1 MDTALECMP
10 CFKRMAIREARIACP
25 NDPALR
31 EEIVARWEALLPQL
45 DMDEP
50 PPAIARRL
58 AELVRDISGCT
69 DLYAEDKRAANAFVL
84 GLLPSL
90 EERVE
95 ARRSS
100 GDPLSLALELA
111 IIGNYID
118 RGVELDF
125 DLEKELAHVAESVS
139 PEVLNA
145 FRKRVEPG
153 ASVLILG
160 DNTGE
165 IVLDTLLV
173 RELTRLGC
181 EVTYAV
187 RSRPVL
193 NDATMDDAVA
203 VGMTAL
209 CPVVESGVDTPGTV
223 LSRCTP
229 SFIER
234 MRASDV
240 ILSKGQGNFEALDG
254 VWPGVFCAFKVKCPR
269 IARKTG
275 LRFGAS
281 ALCLSVRERS
291 LHDGPERDG
300 GADHA

>member
-1 MDTALECMP
+1 MP
-10 CFKRMAIREARIACP
+10 CFKRMAVREAEIACP
-25 NDPALR
+25 DDPALR
-31 EEIVARWEALLPQL
+31 EEIVARWEALLPRL

-58 AELVRDISGCT
+58 AELVREISGCT

-90 EERVE
+90 KERVE
-95 ARRSS
+95 ALRTS
-100 GDPLSLALELA
+100 GDPLGLALELA

-118 RGVELDF
+118 RGVELEF
-125 DLEKELAHVAESVS
+125 DLEKELAEVAESVS
-139 PEVLNA
+139 PDVLAA
-145 FRKRVEPG
+145 FRKQAVEG

-173 RELTRLGC
+173 GELARLGC

-193 NDATMDDAVA
+193 NDATMADAEA
-203 VGMTAL
+203 VGMTEL
-209 CPVVESGVDTPGTV
+209 CAVVESGADTPGTV

-229 SFIER
+229 AFIER
-234 MRASDV
+234 MRRSDV

-254 VWPGVFCAFKVKCPR
+254 VWPGIFCAFKVKCPR

-275 LRFGAS
+275 LEFGAS
-281 ALCLSVRERS
+281 VLCMSVRERK
-291 LHDGPERDG
+291 RDG
-300 GADHA
+300 DGEGHA

>member
-10 CFKRMAIREARIACP
+10 CFRRMAVREAEIACP
-25 NDPALR
+25 DDPALR
-31 EEIVARWEALLPQL
+31 EEIVARWEALLPRL

-58 AELVRDISGCT
+58 AELVREISGCT
-69 DLYAEDKRAANAFVL
+69 DLYAEDKRAANAFVIN
-84 GLLPSL
+84 LLPSL

-95 ARRSS
+95 AQRRA
-100 GDPLSLALELA
+100 GDPLGLALELA

-118 RGVELDF
+118 RGVELQF
-125 DLEKELAHVAESVS
+125 DLEKELAEVADSVS
-139 PEVLNA
+139 PDVLA
-145 FRKRVEPG
+145 DFRGRVCGG

-193 NDATMDDAVA
+193 NDATMADAEA
-203 VGMTAL
+203 VGMTRL
-209 CPVVESGVDTPGTV
+209 CPVVESGADTPGTV
-223 LSRCTP
+223 LNRCTAE
-229 SFIER
+229 FIER
-234 MRASDV
+234 MRRSDV

-254 VWPGVFCAFKVKCPR
+254 IWPGVFCAFKVKCPR

-281 ALCLSVRERS
+281 ALCMSVRERK
-291 LHDGPERDG
+291 DG
-300 GADHA
+300 GDGKEHA

>member
-1 MDTALECMP
+1 MDTALECLP
-10 CFKRMAIREARIACP
+10 CFKRMAIREAKIACP
-25 NDPALR
+25 DDPALR
-31 EEIVARWEALLPQL
+31 EEIVARWEALLPRL

-50 PPAIARRL
+50 PPSLTRHL
-58 AELVRDISGCT
+58 SDLVREISGCG
-69 DLYAEDKRAANAFVL
+69 DLYAADKAAANAFVL
-84 GLLPSL
+84 GLLPDL
-90 EERVE
+90 AARVE
-95 ARRSS
+95 AERGP
-100 GDPLSLALELA
+100 GDPLRLALELA

-125 DLEKELAHVAESVS
+125 DLEKELFQVKDSVS
-139 PEVLNA
+139 PELLDS
-145 FRKRVEPG
+145 FRQQAVPG

-173 RELTRLGC
+173 RELTRIGC

-193 NDATMDDAVA
+193 NDATMPDAVA
-203 VGMTAL
+203 VGMTEL
-209 CPVVESGVDTPGTV
+209 CTVVESGADTPGTV
-223 LSRCTP
+223 LDRCTP
-229 SFIER
+229 AFIER

-254 VWPGVFCAFKVKCPR
+254 VWPGAFCAFKVKCPR

-275 LRFGAS
+275 LTFGAS
-281 ALCLSVRERS
+281 ALCLSRE
-291 LHDGPERDG
+291 PRDG
-300 GADHA
+300 NGDGKDHA

>member
-1 MDTALECMP
+1 MDTALECMS
-10 CFKRMAIREARIACP
+10 CFKRMAVREAEIACP
-25 NDPALR
+25 DDPALR
-31 EEIVARWEALLPQL
+31 EEIVARWEALLPRL

-58 AELVRDISGCT
+58 ADLVREISGCT

-90 EERVE
+90 RERVE
-95 ARRSS
+95 AQRAS
-100 GDPLSLALELA
+100 GDPLGLALELA

-118 RGVELDF
+118 RGVEVEF
-125 DLEKELAHVAESVS
+125 DLEKELAEVAASVS
-139 PEVLNA
+139 PDVLAA
-145 FRKRVEPG
+145 FRDRLDAG

-173 RELTRLGC
+173 GELARLGC

-193 NDATMDDAVA
+193 NDATMADAET
-203 VGMTAL
+203 VGMTSL
-209 CPVVESGVDTPGTV
+209 CTVVESGADTPGTV

-229 SFIER
+229 EFLER
-234 MRASDV
+234 MRSSDV
-240 ILSKGQGNFEALDG
+240 VLSKGQGNFEALDG

-275 LRFGAS
+275 LPFGSS
-281 ALCLSVRERS
+281 ALCMSVRERRA
-291 LHDGPERDG
+291 DGDG
-300 GADHA
+300 EEHA

>member
-1 MDTALECMP
+1 MDTALECML
-10 CFKRMAIREARIACP
+10 CFKRMAVREAAIACP
-25 NDPALR
+25 DDPALR
-31 EEIVARWEALLPQL
+31 EEIVARWEALLPRL
-45 DMDEP
+45 DMDKP

-58 AELVRDISGCT
+58 AELVREISGCT
-69 DLYAEDKRAANAFVL
+69 DLYAQDKRDANDYVL
-84 GLLPSL
+84 RLLPSL
-90 EERVE
+90 EKRVE
-95 ARRSS
+95 SQRHE
-100 GDPLSLALELA
+100 GDPLGLALELA

-125 DLEKELAHVAESVS
+125 DLEKELAEVGDSVS
-139 PEVLNA
+139 PEVLGSL
-145 FRKRVEPG
+145 REQLVQG

-173 RELTRLGC
+173 RELTHLGC

-193 NDATMDDAVA
+193 NDATMADART
-203 VGMTAL
+203 VGMTEL
-209 CPVVESGVDTPGTV
+209 CLVVESGADTPGTV

-229 SFIER
+229 EFIER
-234 MRASDV
+234 MRRSDV

-254 VWPGVFCAFKVKCPR
+254 LWPGVFCAFKVKCPR

-275 LRFGAS
+275 LKFGAS
-281 ALCLSVRERS
+281 ALCMSVRERKGNG
-291 LHDGPERDG
+291 DGEKY
-300 GADHA
+300 A

>member
-10 CFKRMAIREARIACP
+10 CFRKMAVREALIACP
-25 NDPALR
+25 DDPALR
-31 EEIVARWEALLPQL
+31 EEIVTRWEALLPRL

-58 AELVRDISGCT
+58 AELVREVSGCT
-69 DLYAEDKRAANAFVL
+69 DLYAQDKREANDFVL

-90 EERVE
+90 RKRVE
-95 ARRSS
+95 AQRNG
-100 GDPLSLALELA
+100 GDPLGLALELA

-125 DLEKELAHVAESVS
+125 DLEKELAEVAESVS
-139 PEVLNA
+139 PDVLGKL
-145 FRKRVEPG
+145 RGRLVRG

-173 RELTRLGC
+173 RELNRLGC

-193 NDATMDDAVA
+193 NDATMADAKT
-203 VGMTAL
+203 VGMTEL
-209 CPVVESGVDTPGTV
+209 CDVVESGVDTPGTV
-223 LSRCTP
+223 LSRCTEE
-229 SFIER
+229 FIER
-234 MRASDV
+234 MRRSDV
-240 ILSKGQGNFEALDG
+240 ILSKGQGNFEALHG
-254 VWPGVFCAFKVKCPR
+254 LWPGVFCAFKVKCPR

-275 LRFGAS
+275 LEFGAS
-281 ALCLSVRERS
+281 ALCMSVRERRDNG
-291 LHDGPERDG
+291 DGEE
-300 GADHA
+300 HA

>member
-10 CFKRMAIREARIACP
+10 CFRRMAVREAQIACP
-25 NDPALR
+25 NDPVLR
-31 EEIVARWEALLPQL
+31 EEIVTRWEALLPRL
-45 DMDEP
+45 DMEEP

-58 AELVRDISGCT
+58 AELVREISGCT
-69 DLYAEDKRAANAFVL
+69 DLYAQDKQEANSFVL
-84 GLLPSL
+84 GLLPTL
-90 EERVE
+90 EKRIQ
-95 ARRSS
+95 AQRDT
-100 GDPLSLALELA
+100 GDPLGLSLELA

-125 DLEKELAHVAESVS
+125 DLEKELSEVAASVS
-139 PEVLNA
+139 SEVLA
-145 FRKRVEPG
+145 ALRERLVEG

-181 EVTYAV
+181 DVTYAV

-193 NDATMDDAVA
+193 NDATLVDAKT

-209 CPVVESGVDTPGTV
+209 CTVVESGVDTPGTV

-229 SFIER
+229 EFIER
-234 MRASDV
+234 MRQADV

-254 VWPGVFCAFKVKCPR
+254 IWPGVFCAFKVKCPR

-275 LRFGAS
+275 LEFGSS
-281 ALCLSVRERS
+281 ALCMSVRE
-291 LHDGPERDG
+291 HQDNRDR
-300 GADHA
+300 

>member
-1 MDTALECMP
+1 
-10 CFKRMAIREARIACP
+10 MAVREATIACP
-25 NDPALR
+25 DDPALR
-31 EEIVARWEALLPQL
+31 EEIVARWEALLPLL

-58 AELVRDISGCT
+58 AELVREISGRT

-84 GLLPSL
+84 DLLPSL
-90 EERVE
+90 KERLE
-95 ARRSS
+95 AERTV
-100 GDPLSLALELA
+100 GDPLGLALELA

-118 RGVELDF
+118 RGVELQF
-125 DLEKELAHVAESVS
+125 DLEQELADVADSVS
-139 PEVLNA
+139 PDVLA
-145 FRKRVEPG
+145 DFREQVCGG

-173 RELTRLGC
+173 GELTRLGC

-193 NDATMDDAVA
+193 NDATMVDAEA
-203 VGMTAL
+203 VGMTEL
-209 CPVVESGVDTPGTV
+209 CAVVESGADTPGTV
-223 LSRCTP
+223 LSRCTAE
-229 SFIER
+229 FIER
-234 MRASDV
+234 MRRSDV

-275 LRFGAS
+275 LKFGAS
-281 ALCLSVRERS
+281 ALCMSVRGQKGNG
-291 LHDGPERDG
+291 DGKE
-300 GADHA
+300 HA